1 MKRNF
6 CSWEVRGKEAGDRVR
21 CRVDVVS
28 HLTAL
33 RHFKV
38 YDIICVLN
46 FMWDGNMEQSQSGKL
61 AQKYEDR
68 DHSIKTMN
76 RGKDEPV
83 LVLASF
89 SLAWGYKLPP
99 PLSANDG
106 KKMFR
111 E

>member
-1 MKRNF
+1 MDVCYWEDVAKCSLRCVTPKYMPCVYNF
-6 CSWEVRGKEAGDRVR
+6 IK
-21 CRVDVVS
+21 
-28 HLTAL
+28 
-33 RHFKV
+33 
-38 YDIICVLN
+38 N
-46 FMWDGNMEQSQSGKL
+46 GNMGQSQSGKL
-61 AQKYEDR
+61 AQEYEDG

-99 PLSANDG
+99 PLSANDQ